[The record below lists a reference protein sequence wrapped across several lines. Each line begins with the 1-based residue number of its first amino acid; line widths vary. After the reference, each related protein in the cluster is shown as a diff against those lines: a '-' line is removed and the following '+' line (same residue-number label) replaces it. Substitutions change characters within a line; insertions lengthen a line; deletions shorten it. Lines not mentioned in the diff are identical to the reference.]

1 MIVRILGKDQ
11 FRIDDTAAA
20 ELNQLDSGLETAVE
34 RGDETAF
41 SAALNRLLAYVR
53 AHGSPLP
60 ADALEPSDLILP
72 REDSSMDEVRKML
85 TDEESNKQVAELK
98 KIADELDVPLS
109 QFSLAWCAKN
119 PNVSTVITGASTAD
133 QVRENMKALDVI
145 PLLTDEIMER
155 VDLVWLMGNAE

>member
-41 SAALNRLLAYVR
+41 SAALTRLLAYVR
-53 AHGSPLP
+53 ANGSPLP

-85 TDEESNKQVAELK
+85 TDEGL
-98 KIADELDVPLS
+98 
-109 QFSLAWCAKN
+109 
-119 PNVSTVITGASTAD
+119 
-133 QVRENMKALDVI
+133 I
-145 PLLTDEIMER
+145 P
-155 VDLVWLMGNAE
+155 G